1 MNKIIRGLGSFLLTC
16 IAFACPIGV
25 TTLFALGKAA
35 DVGLITMLLLA
46 VTIGEFLSMVIYLYC
61 TFDED
66 T

>member
-1 MNKIIRGLGSFLLTC
+1 MNKVIRALGSFLLTC

-25 TTLFALGKAA
+25 TALFALGKAA

-46 VTIGEFLSMVIYLYC
+46 GTVGEFLFMVTYLYC

>member
-1 MNKIIRGLGSFLLTC
+1 MNKIIRALGSFLLTC

-25 TTLFALGKAA
+25 TALFALGKAA
-35 DVGLITMLLLA
+35 DAALITMLLLA
-46 VTIGEFLSMVIYLYC
+46 VTIGEFISMATYLYC